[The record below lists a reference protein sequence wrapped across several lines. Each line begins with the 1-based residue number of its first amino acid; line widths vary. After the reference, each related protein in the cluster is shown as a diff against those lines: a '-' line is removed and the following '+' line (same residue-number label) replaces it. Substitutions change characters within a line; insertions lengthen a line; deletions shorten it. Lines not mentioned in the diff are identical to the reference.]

1 MILRPSFKGG
11 GNTKRYYMSIL
22 SNKLRSSFKTAKLNI
37 QSKFGSEAVTMVEIS
52 KLHFDKDFKGLFTQE
67 PEKVDRICKDML
79 LNGFDKS
86 QPIIATEDGSILDGN
101 SRYMAASKAG
111 IKYVPVVY
119 KTFQDKNEALI
130 YEFHLQLDRRN
141 LSDAEIYKMFT
152 KLEELKNHAKKE
164 GNSIASFT
172 DSIIASSIHKSERQV
187 QKIRELTR
195 KAAPGTLQKIESGEM
210 SINQAYSEVKK
221 TEQAIHA
228 ETCDNTDNQEGVIS
242 EFEKGVHFALE
253 EIAKGR
259 TSDEIINNLKEAS
272 YGKF

>member
-1 MILRPSFKGG
+1 MRFFMK
-11 GNTKRYYMSIL
+11 NL
-22 SNKLRSSFKTAKLNI
+22 SNKLRSSFTTAKLNI
-37 QSKFGSEAVTMVEIS
+37 QNKFGSETINMVEVS
-52 KLHFDKDFKGLFTQE
+52 KLHFDKDFKGLFSQE

-79 LNGFDKS
+79 INGFDKS
-86 QPIIATEDGSILDGN
+86 QPIIATEDSSILDGN

-221 TEQAIHA
+221 TEQAILA

-242 EFEKGVHFALE
+242 EFEKGVHFALK

-259 TSDEIINNLKEAS
+259 TSEEIINNLKEGS
-272 YGKF
+272 YGKL